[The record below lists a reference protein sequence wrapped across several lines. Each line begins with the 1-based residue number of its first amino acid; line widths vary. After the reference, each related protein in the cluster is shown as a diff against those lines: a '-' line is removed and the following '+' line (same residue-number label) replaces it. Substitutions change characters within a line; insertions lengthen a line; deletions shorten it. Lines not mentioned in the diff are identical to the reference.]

1 MTSVEIVST
10 LFRVNWLDSLLI
22 SKAVFPGGV
31 DPDLDGL
38 LVALGSVVLFV
49 DEREPV
55 VVWLL
60 LDVRSLL
67 DERVLPLLLPRERLP
82 SEGVTPDGDL
92 DNAIRSIRERDVFIS
107 PKATLKP
114 DKLSDT

>member
-31 DPDLDGL
+31 GPGL
-38 LVALGSVVLFV
+38 EGVLVVLGSVLLFV

-60 LDVRSLL
+60 LDVRELL
-67 DERVLPLLLPRERLP
+67 D
-82 SEGVTPDGDL
+82 D
-92 DNAIRSIRERDVFIS
+92 
-107 PKATLKP
+107 
-114 DKLSDT
+114 